1 MREGMVSNLEK
12 DKQELNSKIV
22 EIEIKRDSF
31 KINEKAFRLKVEE
44 KKKVELEKNELS
56 KKREEKQK
64 LNQEIEKSRL
74 MMLTKEDSINY
85 NLKSISQLKMEI
97 DELQKQNFEETKLTN
112 LEKQISILKNSK
124 VGLNEQNVKI
134 SSEISALV
142 LKNQDSELTKNK
154 ISKIEF
160 CPTCLQD
167 VGEVHKHN
175 VVNKFESDIIENK
188 KRIEILVQEK
198 NELLG
203 KLSEIESA
211 VNLKEKELRDL
222 QLLRIKIQGVQ
233 EKDKRLKE
241 LEKNTES
248 LKKDV
253 VFLSQQI
260 SLLKESV
267 LELSKLDNL
276 FELKEKEFTN
286 ALREERMAEV
296 RVAELRTEIE
306 VFADNI
312 NELNKKIKRTEQEK
326 DKLNYLVSLEN
337 WLSEEFTPFIEL
349 IEKNVMTHLKSQFSQ
364 LFSEWF
370 NMLVPESFNVRLD
383 DNFTP
388 IIEQQDYELDYAYMS
403 GGERT
408 AVALAYRLSLN
419 QVINSMLSKI
429 KTKDLVILDEPTDG
443 FSDQQLDKMRSVLDE
458 LNVAQLIIVSHE
470 QKIEDFVENII
481 RFKKENGISK
491 KE

>member
-1 MREGMVSNLEK
+1 
-12 DKQELNSKIV
+12 
-22 EIEIKRDSF
+22 
-31 KINEKAFRLKVEE
+31 
-44 KKKVELEKNELS
+44 
-56 KKREEKQK
+56 
-64 LNQEIEKSRL
+64 
-74 MMLTKEDSINY
+74 
-85 NLKSISQLKMEI
+85 
-97 DELQKQNFEETKLTN
+97 
-112 LEKQISILKNSK
+112 
-124 VGLNEQNVKI
+124 
-134 SSEISALV
+134 